1 MYRTILLAYDGSRQG
16 REALDQGA
24 ELASLCR
31 ARVYLL
37 AVVAPELG
45 VALAEAAAPS
55 DLPEREYQE
64 VRHLLTEAAETL
76 QASGLPVET
85 RLAVG
90 NPAEEIGRTAR
101 EVGAELIVVG
111 HREQTALARWWRG
124 STGASL
130 LAHAPCSLLVA
141 VSKEDDAGFTF
152 QVRHRG

>member
-1 MYRTILLAYDGSRQG
+1 MYRTILLAYDGTRQG

-24 ELASLCR
+24 KLAQLCQ
-31 ARVYLL
+31 ASVYLL
-37 AVVAPELG
+37 AVVAHELG

-64 VRHLLTEAAETL
+64 VRRILMEAAETL
-76 QASGLPVET
+76 QTSGLPVET
-85 RLAVG
+85 RLAAG
-90 NPAEEIGRTAR
+90 NPAEEIGRVAS

-111 HREQTALARWWRG
+111 HREQTVLARWWGG

-141 VSKEDDAGFTF
+141 VSKGDI
-152 QVRHRG
+152 

>member
-1 MYRTILLAYDGSRQG
+1 MYRTILLAYDGSQQG

-24 ELASLCR
+24 ELASLCG
-31 ARVYLL
+31 ARIYLL
-37 AVVAPELG
+37 AVVARELG
-45 VALAEAAAPS
+45 VTLAEAVAPS

-64 VRHLLTEAAETL
+64 VRHLLTETAETL
-76 QASGLPVET
+76 QASGLLVET

-90 NPAEEIGRTAR
+90 NPAEEIGRAAC

-111 HREQTALARWWRG
+111 HREQTALARWWSG

-141 VSKEDDAGFTF
+141 VSKGDA
-152 QVRHRG
+152 

>member
-16 REALDQGA
+16 REVLDQGA
-24 ELASLCR
+24 KLASLCQ

-37 AVVAPELG
+37 AVVAHELG
-45 VALAEAAAPS
+45 VALAEAVAPS

-64 VRHLLTEAAETL
+64 VRHLLTETAESL
-76 QASGLPVET
+76 RASGLPVET

-111 HREQTALARWWRG
+111 HREQTILARWWGG

-141 VSKEDDAGFTF
+141 VSDGE
-152 QVRHRG
+152 R